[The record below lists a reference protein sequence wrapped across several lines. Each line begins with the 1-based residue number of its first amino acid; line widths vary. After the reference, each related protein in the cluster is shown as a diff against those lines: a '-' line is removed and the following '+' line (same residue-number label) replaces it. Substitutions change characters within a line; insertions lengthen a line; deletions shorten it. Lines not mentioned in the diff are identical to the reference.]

1 MRIRPKRDRV
11 RYNGGIFC
19 KRVAGVSV
27 FAVDKLISEAR
38 RLAAEY
44 RRATGKSLPI
54 SSEIAKHD
62 ACVHLDLEPCE
73 QEAAGYDAV
82 SRDGREQRIQIKGR
96 AIFDESKSGQ
106 RIGQLKLEQDWD
118 AVVLVLMDEDFDSFE
133 IYQAWRDEVL
143 EALHDSSRNKRGAM
157 SVARFRNIARLVW
170 TREEGRLE
178 RVSRDPEQ

>member
-1 MRIRPKRDRV
+1 M
-11 RYNGGIFC
+11 
-19 KRVAGVSV
+19 SV

-62 ACVHLDLEPCE
+62 ACVHLGLEPCE
-73 QEAAGYDAV
+73 QEAAGYDAI
-82 SRDGREQRIQIKGR
+82 SRDGSEQRIQIKGR

-157 SVARFRNIARLVW
+157 SVARFR
-170 TREEGRLE
+170 
-178 RVSRDPEQ
+178 